1 MDSAPLFT
9 CVIPVFNKWELTRA
23 CLESLRRNTPSA
35 DFEVVVVDNASSD
48 ATASECLP
56 LGQALF
62 PGRFTSLRFDA
73 NRNFGPACNAGAQ
86 AAASPLLF
94 FLNNDTLLEPGW
106 LPPLLRELDSD
117 ANTGAV
123 GPLLCYP
130 EDPQLGVRVQ
140 HLGIAVGPQLY
151 PSHLYEYFPAG
162 HPLVHKRR
170 NVQALSAAALMLP
183 RRLFFDC
190 GAFYEEYRNGGEDI
204 ELGLRVGRMGFRQCC
219 VPGSRITHLVGQT
232 LGRHNHEAHN
242 GQVLKARCFSLLV
255 PDLALHAA
263 SDGYELGLTSML
275 LPYFALPQRRE
286 QMLGRR
292 LAEGLDAASC
302 AELLQ
307 REPLWLAGYTHLAR
321 LLESEGDVAG
331 ACSQRFLQSRFRPD
345 GESMGELARLARLC
359 GDSKRL
365 ATAEAWLAW
374 QQEAA
379 VDLRAAAKEVAWYME
394 ALRQSDVAALYRN
407 WRPGEAGSA

>member
-23 CLESLRRNTPSA
+23 CLDSLRRNTPSA

-56 LGQALF
+56 FGQALF
-62 PGRFTSLRFDA
+62 PDCFRYLRFDT

-94 FLNNDTLLEPGW
+94 FLNNDTLVEPGW
-106 LPPLLRELDSD
+106 LPPLLRELDSG
-117 ANTGAV
+117 ARTGAV

-204 ELGLRVGRMGFRQCC
+204 ELGLRVGTLGFRQCC

-232 LGRHNHEAHN
+232 PGRHDHEAHN

-263 SDGYELGLTSML
+263 SDGYELRLTSML

-286 QMLGRR
+286 QMLDRR

-307 REPLWLAGYTHLAR
+307 REPLWLAGYAHLAR
-321 LLESEGDVAG
+321 LLESEGDVPG
-331 ACSQRFLQSRFRPD
+331 ACSQRFLQSRFRSD
-345 GESMGELARLARLC
+345 VQGMSELARLARLC
-359 GDSKRL
+359 GDAKRQ
-365 ATAEAWLAW
+365 AMAESWLAW
-374 QQEAA
+374 RH
-379 VDLRAAAKEVAWYME
+379 DAAASTSLSAAADEVARYME
-394 ALRQSDVAALYRN
+394 ALGQVNVAALYRG
-407 WRPGEAGSA
+407 WRPAQAG